1 MKTLNLNKLTILLG
15 LFLVSAFFT
24 TGAYAECQTTG
35 AKININVGTG
45 DAVDNGEGD
54 TTVDSCN
61 QTPDSYKMTFYK
73 IGLCTAD
80 TSFNDLS
87 SCQYIVNDAAGVTHD
102 VAYPSVGEM
111 AIPKFAIDNG
121 TYPYM
126 VVVMTNKL
134 GIKHSF
140 EAANAV
146 GDPVNVIGRSGTGK
160 FCWTDGF
167 SGPSTY
173 NNAAAM
179 TYAGHSVN
187 SVAGGTK
194 TVQCGASAG
203 TADFNYEII
212 NIFNRENDNWCY
224 TEDSDRTSGTSN
236 FAKVGGIGYGDRSAM
251 GLMGNGTA
259 TVNLLQSNDTYATT
273 CQNGA
278 KILWTTLLTTPYVI
292 TDESTFALNIKTV
305 AGVSIDFDSGESTA
319 TILKVGANPPQLNLV
334 VTN

>member
-15 LFLVSAFFT
+15 LFLVSVLFT
-24 TGAYAECQTTG
+24 TGANAECATTG
-35 AKININVGTG
+35 TKITIDTT
-45 DAVDNGEGD
+45 DAAQPVNNQDGEGLGD
-54 TTVDSCN
+54 QCE

-121 TYPYM
+121 TYPYL
-126 VVVMTNKL
+126 VVLMTNKL
-134 GIKHSF
+134 GIKHSW
-140 EAANAV
+140 ETTN
-146 GDPVNVIGRSGTGK
+146 NVIGRTGTGK
-160 FCWTDGF
+160 YCWTDGV
-167 SGPSTY
+167 SNPGTY
-173 NNAAAM
+173 NNAEVM

-194 TVQCGASAG
+194 TVQCGTAAG

-212 NIFNRENDNWCY
+212 NVFNRENNNQCY
-224 TEDSDRTSGTSN
+224 TDGADAVSGTSN
-236 FAKVGGIGYGDRSAM
+236 FANANGDRSPM
-251 GLMGNGTA
+251 GLMGNGQA
-259 TVNLLQSNDTYATT
+259 TVSLLQSDNTYATT

-305 AGVSIDFDSGESTA
+305 SGVSIDFDGGASSA
-319 TILKVGANPPQLNLV
+319 TVLKVGANPPQLNLV
-334 VTN
+334 VTD

>member
-61 QTPDSYKMTFYK
+61 QTPNSYKMTFYK

-87 SCQYIVNDAAGVTHD
+87 SCQYIVNNAAGVTHD
-102 VAYPSVGEM
+102 VAYPAVGEM
-111 AIPKFAIDNG
+111 AIPKFTIDSG
-121 TYPYM
+121 IYPYL

-134 GIKHSF
+134 GIKHQF
-140 EAANAV
+140 EGTN
-146 GDPVNVIGRSGTGK
+146 NVVGRSATGT
-160 FCWTDGF
+160 FCWTDGLSNPGTF
-167 SGPSTY
+167 
-173 NNAAAM
+173 NNAAVM
-179 TYAGHSVN
+179 TYAGHGLN

-194 TVQCGASAG
+194 TLQCGTSLG
-203 TADFNYEII
+203 TVDFNYEII
-212 NIFNRENDNWCY
+212 NVFNSASNNWCY
-224 TEDSDRTSGTSN
+224 TDGANATSGTSN
-236 FAKVGGIGYGDRSAM
+236 FRANGDRGTM
-251 GLMGNGTA
+251 GLMGNGIA
-259 TVNLLQSNDTYATT
+259 TVSLLQSDNTYATN

-278 KILWTTLLTTPYVI
+278 KILWTTLLTTPYVV

-305 AGVSIDFDSGESTA
+305 EGVSIDFDSGESTA
-319 TILKVGANPPQLNLV
+319 TVLKVGANPPQLNLV
-334 VTN
+334 VTD

>member
-87 SCQYIVNDAAGVTHD
+87 SCQYIVNNAAGVTHD
-102 VAYPSVGEM
+102 VAYPAVGEM
-111 AIPKFAIDNG
+111 AIPKFTIDSG
-121 TYPYM
+121 TYPYL

-134 GIKHSF
+134 GIKHQF
-140 EAANAV
+140 EGTN
-146 GDPVNVIGRSGTGK
+146 NVVGRSATGK
-160 FCWTDGF
+160 FCWTDGLSNPGTF
-167 SGPSTY
+167 
-173 NNAAAM
+173 NNAAVM
-179 TYAGHSVN
+179 TYAGHGLN

-194 TVQCGASAG
+194 TLQCGTSLG
-203 TADFNYEII
+203 TVDFNYEII
-212 NIFNRENDNWCY
+212 NVFNSASNNWCY
-224 TEDSDRTSGTSN
+224 TDGANATSGTSN
-236 FAKVGGIGYGDRSAM
+236 FRANGDRGSM

-259 TVNLLQSNDTYATT
+259 TVSLLQSDNTYATN

-278 KILWTTLLTTPYVI
+278 KILWTTLLTTPYVV

-305 AGVSIDFDSGESTA
+305 EGVSIDFDSGESTA
-319 TILKVGANPPQLNLV
+319 TVLKVGANPPQLNLV
-334 VTN
+334 VTD

>member
-24 TGAYAECQTTG
+24 TGANAECATTG
-35 AKININVGTG
+35 TKITI
-45 DAVDNGEGD
+45 D
-54 TTVDSCN
+54 TTDAGEPVNNQDGDGLGDSCE

-80 TSFNDLS
+80 TSLNDLS

-121 TYPYM
+121 TYPYL

-140 EAANAV
+140 ETTN
-146 GDPVNVIGRSGTGK
+146 NVIGRTGTGTY
-160 FCWTDGF
+160 CWTDGF
-167 SGPSTY
+167 SNPGTY
-173 NNAAAM
+173 NNAQVM

-194 TVQCGASAG
+194 TVQCGISAG
-203 TADFNYEII
+203 AADFNYEII
-212 NIFNRENDNWCY
+212 NVFSRANNNQCY
-224 TEDSDRTSGTSN
+224 TDGADAVSGTSN
-236 FAKVGGIGYGDRSAM
+236 FAANGDRTAM
-251 GLMGNGTA
+251 GLMGNGSA
-259 TVNLLQSNDTYATT
+259 TVSLLQSDDTYATT

-278 KILWTTLLTTPYVI
+278 KILWTTLLTTPFVI
-292 TDESTFALNIKTV
+292 TDESTFALNIKTIG
-305 AGVSIDFDSGESTA
+305 GVSIDFDGGGSSA
-319 TILKVGANPPQLNLV
+319 TVLKVGANPPQLNLV
-334 VTN
+334 VTD

>member
-15 LFLVSAFFT
+15 LFLVSVLFT
-24 TGAYAECQTTG
+24 TSTYAECATTG
-35 AKININVGTG
+35 TKITIDTS
-45 DAVDNGEGD
+45 DAAEPVNNQDGEGLG
-54 TTVDSCN
+54 DSCE

-102 VAYPSVGEM
+102 VEYPSVGEM

-121 TYPYM
+121 TYPYL

-140 EAANAV
+140 EATN
-146 GDPVNVIGRSGTGK
+146 NVIGRSATGK
-160 FCWTDGF
+160 FCWTDGV
-167 SGPSTY
+167 SNPGTY
-173 NNAAAM
+173 NNASVM
-179 TYAGHSVN
+179 TYSGHSVN
-187 SVAGGTK
+187 SVAGGAK
-194 TVQCGASAG
+194 TLECGTSAG

-212 NIFNRENDNWCY
+212 NVFNRANNNWCY
-224 TEDSDRTSGTSN
+224 TDGDDATSGTSN
-236 FAKVGGIGYGDRSAM
+236 FASNGDRTPM
-251 GLMGNGTA
+251 DLVGNGTA
-259 TVNLLQSNDTYATT
+259 TVSLLQSDDTYATT

-278 KILWTTLLTTPYVI
+278 KILWTTLLTTPYVV
-292 TDESTFALNIKTV
+292 TDESTFSLNIKTV
-305 AGVSIDFDSGESTA
+305 EGVSIDFDGGGSSA
-319 TILKVGANPPQLNLV
+319 TVLKVGANPPQLNLV

>member
-1 MKTLNLNKLTILLG
+1 MKTLNVNKLTILLG

-24 TGAYAECQTTG
+24 TGANAECATTG
-35 AKININVGTG
+35 TKITIDTSDPAEPVNDG
-45 DAVDNGEGD
+45 DGLG
-54 TTVDSCN
+54 DSCE
-61 QTPDSYKMTFYK
+61 QTPDEYKMTFYK

-111 AIPKFAIDNG
+111 AIPKFTIDNG
-121 TYPYM
+121 TYPYL

-140 EAANAV
+140 EATN
-146 GDPVNVIGRSGTGK
+146 NVIGRSGTGT
-160 FCWTDGF
+160 FCWTDGV
-167 SGPSTY
+167 SGPGTY
-173 NNAAAM
+173 NNAQVM

-194 TVQCGASAG
+194 TVQCGTSAG
-203 TADFNYEII
+203 TSDFNYEII
-212 NIFNRENDNWCY
+212 NVFSRANAGVCY
-224 TEDSDRTSGTSN
+224 TAGGNTDEENANLTSGTSN
-236 FAKVGGIGYGDRSAM
+236 FAVNGDRTAM
-251 GLMGNGTA
+251 GLMANGQA
-259 TVNLLQSNDTYATT
+259 TVNLLQSDDTYATT

-292 TDESTFALNIKTV
+292 TDNSTFALNIKTV
-305 AGVSIDFDSGESTA
+305 GGVSIDFDGGGSGA
-319 TILKVGANPPQLNLV
+319 TVLKVGANPPQLNLV

>member
-1 MKTLNLNKLTILLG
+1 MKTLNVNKLTILLG

-24 TGAYAECQTTG
+24 TGANAECATTG
-35 AKININVGTG
+35 TKITIDTTDGG
-45 DAVDNGEGD
+45 EPVDNQEGD
-54 TTVDSCN
+54 GLGDSCE

-80 TSFNDLS
+80 TSLNDLS

-111 AIPKFAIDNG
+111 AIPKFAIDIG
-121 TYPYM
+121 TYPYL

-140 EAANAV
+140 ETTN
-146 GDPVNVIGRSGTGK
+146 NVIGRSGTGK
-160 FCWTDGF
+160 FCWTDGA
-167 SGPSTY
+167 SGPGTF

-194 TVQCGASAG
+194 TIQCGTEAG

-212 NIFNRENDNWCY
+212 NVFNLASNNWCY
-224 TEDSDRTSGTSN
+224 TNGANATSGTSN
-236 FAKVGGIGYGDRSAM
+236 FRTNGDRGTM

-259 TVNLLQSNDTYATT
+259 TVGLLQSDDTYATN

-278 KILWTTLLTTPYVI
+278 KILWTTLLTTPYVV
-292 TDESTFALNIKTV
+292 TDDSTFALNIKTV
-305 AGVSIDFDSGESTA
+305 EGVSIDFDSGASTA
-319 TILKVGANPPQLNLV
+319 TVLKVGANPPQLNLV
-334 VTN
+334 VTD

>member
-15 LFLVSAFFT
+15 LFLVSVLFT
-24 TGAYAECQTTG
+24 TSTYAECATTG
-35 AKININVGTG
+35 TKITIDTS
-45 DAVDNGEGD
+45 DAAEPVNNQDGEGLG
-54 TTVDSCN
+54 DSCE

-102 VAYPSVGEM
+102 VQYPSVGEM

-121 TYPYM
+121 TYPYL

-140 EAANAV
+140 EATN
-146 GDPVNVIGRSGTGK
+146 NVIGRSATGK
-160 FCWTDGF
+160 FCWTDGV
-167 SGPSTY
+167 SNPGTY
-173 NNAAAM
+173 NNASVM
-179 TYAGHSVN
+179 TYSGHSVN
-187 SVAGGTK
+187 SVAGGAK
-194 TVQCGASAG
+194 TLECGTSAG

-212 NIFNRENDNWCY
+212 NVFNRANNNWCY
-224 TEDSDRTSGTSN
+224 TDGDDATSGTSN
-236 FAKVGGIGYGDRSAM
+236 FASNGDRTPM

-259 TVNLLQSNDTYATT
+259 TVSLLQSDDTYATT

-278 KILWTTLLTTPYVI
+278 KILWTTLLTTPYVV
-292 TDESTFALNIKTV
+292 TDESTFSLNIKTV
-305 AGVSIDFDSGESTA
+305 EGVSIDFDGGGSSA
-319 TILKVGANPPQLNLV
+319 TVLKVGANPPQLNLV

>member
-1 MKTLNLNKLTILLG
+1 MKTLNLNKLIILVV

-24 TGAYAECQTTG
+24 TGANAECATTG
-35 AKININVGTG
+35 TKINIDVSGG
-45 DAVDNGEGD
+45 GEPVDNGEGD
-54 TTVDSCN
+54 STVDSCE
-61 QTPDSYKMTFYK
+61 QTPNSYKMTFYK

-102 VAYPSVGEM
+102 VEYPSVGEM

-121 TYPYM
+121 TYPYL

-134 GIKHSF
+134 GIKHQF
-140 EAANAV
+140 EGTN
-146 GDPVNVIGRSGTGK
+146 NVVGRSGTGK
-160 FCWTDGF
+160 FCWTDGL
-167 SGPSTY
+167 SNPATY

-179 TYAGHSVN
+179 TYSGHGVT

-194 TVQCGASAG
+194 TLQCGTSAG
-203 TADFNYEII
+203 SADFNYEII
-212 NIFNRENDNWCY
+212 NIFNRANNNWCY
-224 TEDSDRTSGTSN
+224 TNGDDATSGTSN
-236 FAKVGGIGYGDRSAM
+236 FAANGDRTAM
-251 GLMGNGTA
+251 GLMGNGQA

-278 KILWTTLLTTPYVI
+278 KILWTTLLTTPYVVS
-292 TDESTFALNIKTV
+292 DDSTFALNIKTV
-305 AGVSIDFDSGESTA
+305 EGVSIDFDSGESSA
-319 TILKVGANPPQLNLV
+319 TVLKVGANPPQLNLV

>member
-54 TTVDSCN
+54 STVDSCN

-87 SCQYIVNDAAGVTHD
+87 SCQYIVNDAVGVTHD
-102 VAYPSVGEM
+102 VAYPAVGEM
-111 AIPKFAIDNG
+111 AIPKFTIDSG
-121 TYPYM
+121 IYPYL

-134 GIKHSF
+134 GIKHQF
-140 EAANAV
+140 EGTN
-146 GDPVNVIGRSGTGK
+146 NVVGRSGTGA
-160 FCWTDGF
+160 FCWTDGLSNPGTF
-167 SGPSTY
+167 
-173 NNAAAM
+173 NNAPVM
-179 TYAGHSVN
+179 TYSGHGLN
-187 SVAGGTK
+187 SVAGGTA
-194 TVQCGASAG
+194 TLQCGATLG
-203 TADFNYEII
+203 TVDFNYEII
-212 NIFNRENDNWCY
+212 NVFNNASNNWCY
-224 TEDSDRTSGTSN
+224 TNGANATSGTSN
-236 FAKVGGIGYGDRSAM
+236 FRANGDRGSM

-259 TVNLLQSNDTYATT
+259 TVSLLQSDNTYATN

-278 KILWTTLLTTPYVI
+278 KILWTTLLTTPYVV
-292 TDESTFALNIKTV
+292 TDDSTFALNIKTV
-305 AGVSIDFDSGESTA
+305 EGVSIDFDSGESTA
-319 TILKVGANPPQLNLV
+319 TVLKVGANPPQLNLV
-334 VTN
+334 VTD

>member
-1 MKTLNLNKLTILLG
+1 MKTLNLNKLIILVV

-24 TGAYAECQTTG
+24 TGANAECATTG
-35 AKININVGTG
+35 TKINIDVSGG
-45 DAVDNGEGD
+45 GEPVDNGEGD
-54 TTVDSCN
+54 STVDSCE
-61 QTPDSYKMTFYK
+61 QTPNSYKMTFYK

-102 VAYPSVGEM
+102 VEYPSVGEM

-140 EAANAV
+140 ETTN
-146 GDPVNVIGRSGTGK
+146 NVIGRSGTGK
-160 FCWTDGF
+160 FCWTDGV
-167 SGPSTY
+167 SGPGTY

-194 TVQCGASAG
+194 TVQCGTSAG

-251 GLMGNGTA
+251 GFMGNGTA

-292 TDESTFALNIKTV
+292 TDDSTFALNIKTV
-305 AGVSIDFDSGESTA
+305 DGVSIDFDGGASGA
-319 TILKVGANPPQLNLV
+319 TVLKVGANPPQLNLV
-334 VTN
+334 VTD

>member
-15 LFLVSAFFT
+15 LFLVSVLFT
-24 TGAYAECQTTG
+24 TSTYAECATTG
-35 AKININVGTG
+35 TKITIDTS
-45 DAVDNGEGD
+45 DAAEPVNNQDGEGLG
-54 TTVDSCN
+54 DSCE

-102 VAYPSVGEM
+102 VQYPSVGEM
-111 AIPKFAIDNG
+111 SIPKFAIDNG
-121 TYPYM
+121 TYPYL

-140 EAANAV
+140 EATN
-146 GDPVNVIGRSGTGK
+146 NVIGRSATGK
-160 FCWTDGF
+160 FCWTDGV
-167 SGPSTY
+167 SNPGTY
-173 NNAAAM
+173 NNASVM
-179 TYAGHSVN
+179 TYSGHSVN
-187 SVAGGTK
+187 SVAGGAK
-194 TVQCGASAG
+194 TLECGTSAG

-212 NIFNRENDNWCY
+212 NVFNRANNNWCY
-224 TEDSDRTSGTSN
+224 TDGDDATSGTSN
-236 FAKVGGIGYGDRSAM
+236 FASNGDRTPM

-259 TVNLLQSNDTYATT
+259 TVSLLQSDDTYATT

-278 KILWTTLLTTPYVI
+278 KILWTTLLTTPYVV
-292 TDESTFALNIKTV
+292 TDESTFSLNIKTV
-305 AGVSIDFDSGESTA
+305 EGVSIDFDGGGSSA
-319 TILKVGANPPQLNLV
+319 TVLKVGANPPQLNLV

>member
-1 MKTLNLNKLTILLG
+1 MKTLNVNKLTILLG

-24 TGAYAECQTTG
+24 TGANAECATTG
-35 AKININVGTG
+35 TKITIDTTDGG
-45 DAVDNGEGD
+45 EPVDNQEGD
-54 TTVDSCN
+54 GLGDSCE

-80 TSFNDLS
+80 TSLNDLS

-111 AIPKFAIDNG
+111 AIPKFAIDIG
-121 TYPYM
+121 TYPYL

-140 EAANAV
+140 ETTN
-146 GDPVNVIGRSGTGK
+146 NVIGRSGTGK
-160 FCWTDGF
+160 FCWTDGA
-167 SGPSTY
+167 SGPGTF

-194 TVQCGASAG
+194 TIQCGTEAG

-212 NIFNRENDNWCY
+212 NIFNSANDNWCY

-236 FAKVGGIGYGDRSAM
+236 FAANGDRTAM
-251 GLMGNGTA
+251 GLMANGQA
-259 TVNLLQSNDTYATT
+259 TVSLLQSNDTYATT

-278 KILWTTLLTTPYVI
+278 KILWTTLLTTPYVV
-292 TDESTFALNIKTV
+292 TNNSTFALNIKTV
-305 AGVSIDFDSGESTA
+305 EGVSIDFDGENSAPTVY
-319 TILKVGANPPQLNLV
+319 KVGANPPQLNLV
-334 VTN
+334 ITD

>member
-15 LFLVSAFFT
+15 LFLVSVLFT
-24 TGAYAECQTTG
+24 TSTYAECATTG
-35 AKININVGTG
+35 TKITIDTS
-45 DAVDNGEGD
+45 DAAEPVNNQDGEGLG
-54 TTVDSCN
+54 DSCE

-102 VAYPSVGEM
+102 VEYPSVGEM

-121 TYPYM
+121 TYPYL

-140 EAANAV
+140 EATN
-146 GDPVNVIGRSGTGK
+146 NVIGRSATGK
-160 FCWTDGF
+160 FCWTDGV
-167 SGPSTY
+167 SNPGTY
-173 NNAAAM
+173 NNASVM
-179 TYAGHSVN
+179 TYSGHSVN
-187 SVAGGTK
+187 SVAGGAK
-194 TVQCGASAG
+194 TLECGTSAG

-212 NIFNRENDNWCY
+212 NVFNRANNNWCY
-224 TEDSDRTSGTSN
+224 TDGDDATSGTSN
-236 FAKVGGIGYGDRSAM
+236 FASNGDRTPM

-259 TVNLLQSNDTYATT
+259 TVSLLQSDDTYATT

-278 KILWTTLLTTPYVI
+278 KILWTTLLTTPYVV
-292 TDESTFALNIKTV
+292 TDESTFSLNIKTV
-305 AGVSIDFDSGESTA
+305 EGVSIDFDGGGSSA
-319 TILKVGANPPQLNLV
+319 TVLKVGANPPQLNLV

>member
-15 LFLVSAFFT
+15 LFLVSVLFT
-24 TGAYAECQTTG
+24 TSTYAECATTG
-35 AKININVGTG
+35 TKITIDTS
-45 DAVDNGEGD
+45 DAAEPVNNQDGEGLG
-54 TTVDSCN
+54 DSCE

-102 VAYPSVGEM
+102 VQYPSVGEM

-121 TYPYM
+121 TYPYL

-140 EAANAV
+140 EATN
-146 GDPVNVIGRSGTGK
+146 NVIGRSATGK
-160 FCWTDGF
+160 FCWTDGV
-167 SGPSTY
+167 SNPGTY
-173 NNAAAM
+173 NNASVM
-179 TYAGHSVN
+179 TYSGHSVN
-187 SVAGGTK
+187 SVAGGAK
-194 TVQCGASAG
+194 TLECGTSAG

-212 NIFNRENDNWCY
+212 NVFNRANNNWCY
-224 TEDSDRTSGTSN
+224 TDGDDATSGTSN
-236 FAKVGGIGYGDRSAM
+236 FASNGDRTLM

-259 TVNLLQSNDTYATT
+259 TVSLLQSDDTYATT

-278 KILWTTLLTTPYVI
+278 KILWTTLLTTPYVVK
-292 TDESTFALNIKTV
+292 DESTFSLNIKTV
-305 AGVSIDFDSGESTA
+305 EGVSIDFDGGGSSA
-319 TILKVGANPPQLNLV
+319 TVLKVGANPPQLNLV
-334 VTN
+334 VAN

>member
-15 LFLVSAFFT
+15 LFLVLAFFT
-24 TGAYAECQTTG
+24 TGANAECATTG
-35 AKININVGTG
+35 TKITIDTS
-45 DAVDNGEGD
+45 DAAEPVDNQEGD
-54 TTVDSCN
+54 GLGDSCE

-102 VAYPSVGEM
+102 IAYPSVGEM

-121 TYPYM
+121 TYPYL
-126 VVVMTNKL
+126 VILMTNKL

-140 EAANAV
+140 ETTN
-146 GDPVNVIGRSGTGK
+146 NVIGRTGTGTY
-160 FCWTDGF
+160 CWTDGV
-167 SGPSTY
+167 SNPGTY

-179 TYAGHSVN
+179 TYVGHSVT
-187 SVAGGTK
+187 SVAGGSK
-194 TVQCGASAG
+194 TIQCGTSAG

-212 NIFNRENDNWCY
+212 NIFNRANNNWCY
-224 TEDSDRTSGTSN
+224 TEDSDRTYGTSN
-236 FAKVGGIGYGDRSAM
+236 FAANGDRSAM

-259 TVNLLQSNDTYATT
+259 TVNLLQSDNTYATT

-305 AGVSIDFDSGESTA
+305 SGVSIDFDGGASSA
-319 TILKVGANPPQLNLV
+319 TVLKVGANPPQLNLV
-334 VTN
+334 VTD